1 MAKNAAKKRRSGTR
15 KVSKKLKNTFRYKKP
30 DISSAVVRE
39 RWDSNLTAETNMAK
53 MGLRQSANRDIRA
66 PARRAAASAA
76 PGGKIVESCEV
87 SRLFDVADTADL
99 KVIDRNYGRRPMS
112 DEDQRYMAKLLS
124 KHGFD
129 HEAMARDIKVNYNQL
144 TLGQLGRMCDTLLS
158 LDEEQR
164 VVALPERVANE
175 AAKAAS
181 NTAAGGAAAGT
192 GTSPCQSERVSAST
206 PVAMEVGEESG
217 DDGKEKAQENRSKG
231 KAAKK
236 KKRKA

>member
-87 SRLFDVADTADL
+87 SRLF
-99 KVIDRNYGRRPMS
+99 G
-112 DEDQRYMAKLLS
+112 
-124 KHGFD
+124 
-129 HEAMARDIKVNYNQL
+129 
-144 TLGQLGRMCDTLLS
+144 
-158 LDEEQR
+158 
-164 VVALPERVANE
+164 
-175 AAKAAS
+175 
-181 NTAAGGAAAGT
+181 
-192 GTSPCQSERVSAST
+192 
-206 PVAMEVGEESG
+206 
-217 DDGKEKAQENRSKG
+217 
-231 KAAKK
+231 KK
-236 KKRKA
+236 KAVLYVLLCHPPIIHPRQCPPTIPVVHATSGMLRE

>member
-1 MAKNAAKKRRSGTR
+1 
-15 KVSKKLKNTFRYKKP
+15 
-30 DISSAVVRE
+30 
-39 RWDSNLTAETNMAK
+39 MAK

-112 DEDQRYMAKLLS
+112 DEDQRYMAKLLT
-124 KHGFD
+124 KHGLD
-129 HEAMARDIKVNYNQL
+129 HEAMTRDIKVNYNQL
-144 TLGQLGRMCDTLLS
+144 TLGQLRRMCDTLLS
-158 LDEEQR
+158 LGEEQR
-164 VVALPERVANE
+164 VVTLPERVANE
-175 AAKAAS
+175 ATKAAS
-181 NTAAGGAAAGT
+181 TTAAGGTAAGT
-192 GTSPCQSERVSAST
+192 GTGPCHSGRVSAST

-217 DDGKEKAQENRSKG
+217 DDGKEKAKDNKTKG

-236 KKRKA
+236 KKRKP